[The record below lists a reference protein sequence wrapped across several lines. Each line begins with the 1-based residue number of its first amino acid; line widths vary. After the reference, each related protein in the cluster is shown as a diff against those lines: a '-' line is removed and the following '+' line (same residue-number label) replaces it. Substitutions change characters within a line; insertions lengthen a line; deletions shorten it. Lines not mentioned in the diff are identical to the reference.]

1 MKNKMKKLFE
11 LIKQL
16 YNKYK
21 ELIMYGIMGV
31 LSTVINIVTF
41 AICEKIFGI
50 NALVSNVIAWV
61 VAVIFAYIT
70 NKLFVFES
78 KSFKKDVLIKEII
91 SFTSARLFSLLLE
104 EVIIYVM
111 IDLMNINSLIV
122 KVFSNIVVIIVN
134 YIFSK
139 LVIFKKKE
147 N

>member
-1 MKNKMKKLFE
+1 MIKLVKE
-11 LIKQL
+11 LF
-16 YNKYK
+16 NKYK

-31 LSTVINIVTF
+31 LSTIINIVVFTL
-41 AICEKIFGI
+41 CEKLFGI
-50 NALVSNVIAWV
+50 SALIANIIAWV

-78 KSFKKDVLIKEII
+78 KSFNKDVLIKEMI
-91 SFTSARLFSLLLE
+91 SFTSARIFSLLLE

-111 IDLMNINSLIV
+111 IDIMSINSLIV

-139 LVIFKKKE
+139 LFIFKKK
-147 N
+147 